1 MQWTTIL
8 IALSALSTQSPLSQ
22 VSGAA
27 TSNPFEKL
35 RITTPT
41 WEVEVTPGGDKVTLN
56 GTVQEVHAQ
65 LLQLN
70 PNYDSDFPAKRSE
83 EPSSLTKRDF
93 KYEKYYCWGEDGW
106 HYSRKRGDSGDLQD
120 GIDYLNSIGGTPK
133 EAPGDCGRVSCSYN
147 MAIYWCN
154 ANSETQ
160 YLKSYATIA
169 SGAQFL
175 LDKCGGDN
183 KPHGE
188 VVAPNHWSVRV
199 VSDAC

>member
-1 MQWTTIL
+1 MKWTTIL
-8 IALSALSTQSPLSQ
+8 IALGVLSTQKFLSQ
-22 VSGAA
+22 VYGAA
-27 TSNPFEKL
+27 TGSPFEKL
-35 RITTPT
+35 PITAPT
-41 WEVEVTPGGDKVTLN
+41 WEVEVTPGGDKITLS

-65 LLQLN
+65 LLKLN
-70 PNYDSDFPAKRSE
+70 PNYDNDFPAKRSE
-83 EPSSLTKRDF
+83 ESSSLMKRDF

-106 HYSRKRGDSGDLQD
+106 HYARKRGDSGDLQD
-120 GIDYLNSIGGTPK
+120 GIDYLNSIGGTPGQS
-133 EAPGDCGRVSCSYN
+133 AGSCGRVSCSYN

-154 ANSETQ
+154 ANSEKH

-169 SGAQFL
+169 DGAQFL

>member
-1 MQWTTIL
+1 M
-8 IALSALSTQSPLSQ
+8 
-22 VSGAA
+22 
-27 TSNPFEKL
+27 
-35 RITTPT
+35 
-41 WEVEVTPGGDKVTLN
+41 TPGGDKVTLN

-65 LLQLN
+65 LLKLN

-133 EAPGDCGRVSCSYN
+133 EAPGSCGRVSCSYN

-154 ANSETQ
+154 A
-160 YLKSYATIA
+160 
-169 SGAQFL
+169 
-175 LDKCGGDN
+175 
-183 KPHGE
+183 
-188 VVAPNHWSVRV
+188 VRY
-199 VSDAC
+199 SSSRFEG